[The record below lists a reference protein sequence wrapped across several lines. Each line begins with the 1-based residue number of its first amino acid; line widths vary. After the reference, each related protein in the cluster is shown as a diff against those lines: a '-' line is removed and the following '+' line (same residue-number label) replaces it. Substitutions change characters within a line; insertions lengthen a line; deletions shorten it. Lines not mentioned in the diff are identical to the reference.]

1 MQEKVAE
8 IYNTLSLSAQEEV
21 YDFMM
26 YLAQKQEK
34 SSFDIQERSKKEK
47 KIKALSEFGASMKE
61 AWKAEDGLEYQNK
74 LREERNLV

>member
-47 KIKALSEFGASMKE
+47 K
-61 AWKAEDGLEYQNK
+61 
-74 LREERNLV
+74 